1 MSYSFL
7 VNFITKPI
15 KKLGSVA
22 KLKLYAHLYN
32 IDHKMHKI
40 LHTSYSLN
48 FLNIIKQCNITI
60 K

>member
-7 VNFITKPI
+7 ANFITKPI

-32 IDHKMHKI
+32 INQKMHKI

-48 FLNIIKQCNITI
+48 FLNILTQCKNTL